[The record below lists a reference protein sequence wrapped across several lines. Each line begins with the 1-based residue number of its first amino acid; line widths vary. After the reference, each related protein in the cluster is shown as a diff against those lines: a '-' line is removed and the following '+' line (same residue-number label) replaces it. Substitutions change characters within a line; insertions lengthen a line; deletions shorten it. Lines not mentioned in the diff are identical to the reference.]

1 MSVPAADNLRLC
13 AEAATELDRPR
24 MAEVITRHADL
35 LEAIDALH
43 QPRTEWDEW
52 HECWLEP
59 CCVHDGHPWP
69 CPTARLLHPPVP
81 AEETLPNTQVQ
92 P

>member
-1 MSVPAADNLRLC
+1 MSVRVVDDLRYCASIHEGRVRHGCISAA
-13 AEAATELDRPR
+13 
-24 MAEVITRHADL
+24 ADL

-69 CPTARLLHPPVP
+69 CPTARLLHPDEP
-81 AEETLPNTQVQ
+81 A
-92 P
+92 